1 MPAPGRRI
9 GYCRTSTTSQ
19 DTALQRDALHGDGC
33 ERIFVEAVSGSLAGR
48 PVLQECLTELAAGDT
63 LVVWRLD
70 RLGRSA
76 QHLLG
81 ILEQLRERRVA
92 FRSVTEGMDTSTY
105 MGRFVFTIIGAV
117 AEMEREI
124 IRERVTAGLAAAR
137 QRGRVGGRP
146 PVVTPERLRLAKR
159 LRADGESVPA
169 IARQLGIGRT
179 ALYEALKRSETTSP
193 GTDPTPPAPPSG
205 GQAATAGRTR

>member
-1 MPAPGRRI
+1 MDVPASGRRI
-9 GYCRTSTTSQ
+9 GYCRTSTTGQ
-19 DTALQRDALHGDGC
+19 DTALQRVALQGDGC
-33 ERIFVEAVSGSLAGR
+33 ERIFVEAVSGAGVDR
-48 PVLQECLTELAAGDT
+48 PVLKECLAELAAGDA

-76 QHLLG
+76 QHLLS
-81 ILEQLRERRVA
+81 ILEQLRTRGVA

-105 MGRFVFTIIGAV
+105 MGRFVFTVLGAV

-124 IRERVTAGLAAAR
+124 IRERVNAGLVAAR

-146 PVVTPERLRLAKR
+146 PVVTPERLRLARR

-179 ALYEALKRSETTSP
+179 ALYEALKRSETNSSCTHPMPP
-193 GTDPTPPAPPSG
+193 GSPSG
-205 GQAATAGRTR
+205 GCPATAGR

>member
-1 MPAPGRRI
+1 MDTPGPGRRI
-9 GYCRTSTTSQ
+9 GYARTSTTGQ
-19 DTALQRDALHGDGC
+19 DTALQRDALQKDGC
-33 ERIFVEAVSGSLAGR
+33 ERIFVEAVSGASADR
-48 PVLQECLTELAAGDT
+48 PVLEQCLAELTAGDA

-81 ILEQLRERRVA
+81 ILEQLRDRGVA
-92 FRSVTEGMDTSTY
+92 FRSLTEGMDTSTY
-105 MGRFVFTIIGAV
+105 MGRFVFTVLGAV

-124 IRERVTAGLAAAR
+124 IRERVNAGLAAAR

-146 PVVTPERLRLAKR
+146 PVVTPERLRLARR
-159 LRADGESVPA
+159 LRTDGESVPA

-179 ALYEALKRSETTSP
+179 ALYEALKRS
-193 GTDPTPPAPPSG
+193 
-205 GQAATAGRTR
+205 QAKT

>member
-1 MPAPGRRI
+1 MPASGRRI
-9 GYCRTSTTSQ
+9 GYARTSTTGQ
-19 DTALQRDALHGDGC
+19 DTALQCDALRRDGC
-33 ERIFVEAVSGSLAGR
+33 ERIVVEAVSGAGADR
-48 PVLQECLTELAAGDT
+48 PVLEECLAELAVGDT

-81 ILEQLRERRVA
+81 ILERLRERGVA

-105 MGRFVFTIIGAV
+105 MGRFVFTVLGAV

-124 IRERVTAGLAAAR
+124 IRERVNAGRVAAR
-137 QRGRVGGRP
+137 HRGRVGGRP
-146 PVVTPERLRLAKR
+146 PVVTPERLRLARR

-179 ALYEALKRSETTSP
+179 ALYEALKRSETTSSCTAP
-193 GTDPTPPAPPSG
+193 MPPASPSG
-205 GQAATAGRTR
+205 GLAAPAGC

>member
-1 MPAPGRRI
+1 MEVPVSGRRI
-9 GYCRTSTTSQ
+9 GYCRASTTGQ
-19 DTALQRDALHGDGC
+19 DTALQRDALQGDGC
-33 ERIFVEAVSGSLAGR
+33 ERIFVEVISGASAGR
-48 PVLQECLTELAAGDT
+48 PVLEECLAELAVGDI

-81 ILEQLRERRVA
+81 VLEQLRERGVA

-105 MGRFVFTIIGAV
+105 MGRFVFTVLGAV

-124 IRERVTAGLAAAR
+124 IRERVNAGLAAAR

-146 PVVTPERLRLAKR
+146 PVVTPERLRLARR

-179 ALYEALKRSETTSP
+179 ALYEALKRSETTS
-193 GTDPTPPAPPSG
+193 S
-205 GQAATAGRTR
+205 

>member
-1 MPAPGRRI
+1 M
-9 GYCRTSTTSQ
+9 
-19 DTALQRDALHGDGC
+19 
-33 ERIFVEAVSGSLAGR
+33 
-48 PVLQECLTELAAGDT
+48 
-63 LVVWRLD
+63 
-70 RLGRSA
+70 
-76 QHLLG
+76 
-81 ILEQLRERRVA
+81 RVA

-146 PVVTPERLRLAKR
+146 PVVTPERLRLAQR

-179 ALYEALKRSETTSP
+179 ALYEGCCCKGGVRVRWRPL
-193 GTDPTPPAPPSG
+193 PAARPLP
-205 GQAATAGRTR
+205 

>member
-1 MPAPGRRI
+1 MDPPGPSRRI
-9 GYCRTSTTSQ
+9 GYARTSTTGQ
-19 DTALQRDALHGDGC
+19 DTAPQRDALQKDGC
-33 ERIFVEAVSGSLAGR
+33 ERIFLEAVSGARADR
-48 PVLQECLTELAAGDT
+48 PVLEQCLAELAAGDT

-81 ILEQLRERRVA
+81 ILERLRDRGVA

-105 MGRFVFTIIGAV
+105 MGRFVFTVLGAV

-124 IRERVTAGLAAAR
+124 TRERVNAGLAAAR
-137 QRGRVGGRP
+137 HRGRVGGRP
-146 PVVTPERLRLAKR
+146 PVVTPERLRLARR

-179 ALYEALKRSETTSP
+179 ALYEALKRSQTKTETP
-193 GTDPTPPAPPSG
+193 ITPPP
-205 GQAATAGRTR
+205 AGP